1 MIKKTPK
8 RSLIK
13 NNQAVSEE
21 FTSLPA
27 LSIIMIGFAIF
38 ILLLANTYSAYNQ
51 RSENL
56 EKYQNANQIAT
67 KITNPDCFFIK
78 EGRIIDLPA
87 LEKDITSPD
96 SEFEKLRT
104 DYKSKGINFV
114 IKINYEKTT
123 ENFPTDSDTILKNIG
138 ERVAVTKNLA
148 VFLNDAETKPGT
160 LTIITWEA
168 S

>member
-1 MIKKTPK
+1 MVKKTPK

-13 NNQAVSEE
+13 NNQAISEE

-27 LSIIMIGFAIF
+27 LSVIMIGFAIF

-51 RSENL
+51 RTENL
-56 EKYQNANQIAT
+56 EKYQNTNQIAT

-87 LEKDITSPD
+87 LEKDINSQN
-96 SEFEKLRT
+96 SEFEKLRQ

-114 IKINYEKTT
+114 IKITYKGTT
-123 ENFPTDSDTILKNIG
+123 KNFPSNADSLITSVG
-138 ERVAVTKNLA
+138 ETTAVTKNLA
-148 VFLNDAETKPGT
+148 IFLNDAKTKPGS
-160 LTIITWEA
+160 LTVITWEA